1 VSRLLGLSLS
11 IAVAL
16 AAIPCAA
23 AFRSRAPAATGR
35 IQGTVLLSPTLS
47 ARKPRIRLYGDY
59 GPGSVPAPKPPATS
73 EFANVVIYLDS
84 VRSEDD
90 APAVGNRRLAIAQHD
105 ETFVPHVLPVLR
117 GSTVEFPNEDPV
129 FHNVFSLSS
138 SRSFDLGRYPHGT
151 SKSVRFDRPG
161 TVQVFCHIHS
171 DMSAVVLV
179 LDNPFFTI
187 PAAPGRY
194 AIDDVPVG
202 DYQLVA
208 WHERI
213 KPIIRRVR
221 VSAGETTTLDLD
233 VPLPAPPEPP
243 GR

>member
-1 VSRLLGLSLS
+1 M
-11 IAVAL
+11 
-16 AAIPCAA
+16 
-23 AFRSRAPAATGR
+23 
-35 IQGTVLLSPTLS
+35 
-47 ARKPRIRLYGDY
+47 D
-59 GPGSVPAPKPPATS
+59 SVPAA
-73 EFANVVIYLDS
+73 
-84 VRSEDD
+84 DD
-90 APAVGNRRLAIAQHD
+90 AAGAAPTRLAVEQRG
-105 ETFVPHVLPVLR
+105 ETFAPHVLPVLR

-138 SRSFDLGRYPHGT
+138 SRSFDLGRYPKGT

-179 LDNPFFTI
+179 LNNPFFTI

-194 AIDDVPVG
+194 AIDGVPAG
-202 DYQLVA
+202 DYRLVA

-213 KPIIRRVR
+213 KPIVRRVR
-221 VSAGETTTLDLD
+221 VQAGETTILDLD
-233 VPLPAPPEPP
+233 VPLPAPAEAP